1 MRVAAVE
8 SFITDINSPQYT
20 HILPEWLHMVIEM
33 YQCIILDTCHM
44 HLNVYLLEQLWPLQ
58 SSEG

>member
-8 SFITDINSPQYT
+8 SLITDIYSPQYT
-20 HILPEWLHMVIEM
+20 HILPELLHMVIEM

-44 HLNVYLLEQLWPLQ
+44 HLNVYLLA
-58 SSEG
+58 